1 MGTKWNTFWYGTQPE
16 PAKEI
21 RVDEEGNPSPAILPP
36 SRSLIGISPKE
47 AFKIGTVYRSINI
60 ISTMISQMDLIVYR
74 SDKLMATTPLL
85 IKNPIES
92 ESQRS
97 FVQQVIWSLAL
108 WGNAYIR
115 TFGDPV
121 SSVEVLDPDSVVV
134 TKHPETGVKTILV
147 SGKVAKNVKHIKFET
162 MPGAEKGHGPLSGC
176 EGELK
181 AAYLLDKFQ
190 QTWFQTDGIPT
201 GVLTTS
207 ATLNPETSK
216 KLVEAWNEFLKD
228 NRKTAVLPSGM
239 SYETLAAKPIEVQFI
254 DVAEANIRNIA
265 RIFGIPAMNL
275 IATMEGSSMTY
286 TNYIEANIQFLQN
299 TLSNYM
305 NAIED
310 FLTELLPRNQV
321 VKFNEEQL
329 LRMSPEK
336 LWGLRKVQAEVGYF
350 SGEELRKE
358 EGKPPLPKQVIP
370 TTKENLN
377 KDTQENNGN

>member
-1 MGTKWNTFWYGTQPE
+1 MGTKWNNFWYGEQAQPKTVE
-16 PAKEI
+16 V

-36 SRSLIGISPKE
+36 SRSLVGIGPKE
-47 AFKIGTVYRSINI
+47 AYKIGTVYRSINI
-60 ISTMISQMDLIVYR
+60 ISTMISQMDLVVYR
-74 SDKLMATTPLL
+74 NDKLVNTPLL

-92 ESQRS
+92 ETQRS

-121 SSVEVLDPDSVVV
+121 SSVEVLDPDAVTV
-134 TKHPETGVKTILV
+134 TKDPDTGVTLIYV
-147 SGKVAKNVKHIKFET
+147 NGKQAKNIKHLKFET
-162 MPGAEKGHGPLSGC
+162 MPGAAYGHGPLSGC

-190 QTWFQTDGIPT
+190 QTWFNTDGIPT
-201 GVLTTS
+201 GVLTTQ

-216 KLVEAWNEFLKD
+216 KLVEAWNQFLAD
-228 NRKTAVLPSGM
+228 NRKTAILPSGM
-239 SYETLAAKPIEVQFI
+239 SYESLAAKPIEVQYI
-254 DVAEANIRNIA
+254 EVAEANIRNIA

-275 IATMEGSSMTY
+275 LATIEGSSMTY

-310 FLTELLPRNQV
+310 FLSDLLPRSSK

-329 LRMSPEK
+329 LRMAPEK
-336 LWGLRKVQAEVGYF
+336 LWAVRKVQADVGYF

-358 EGKPPLPKQVIP
+358 EGKPALPKPAIP
-370 TTKENLN
+370 AVKENPI
-377 KDTQENNGN
+377 KDDQESDN